1 MARCGAG
8 PMRDTQM
15 TRSNETAGRSAI
27 LTSDPTPAE
36 AAPDRAAEHLS
47 IFSGPALE
55 VVFQWWLE
63 SNRRWTERDRAK
75 N

>member
-1 MARCGAG
+1 
-8 PMRDTQM
+8 M
-15 TRSNETAGRSAI
+15 TRSNETAGRTAI
-27 LTSDPTPAE
+27 LTPDPAPAE
-36 AAPDRAAEHLS
+36 AVPDRPVESLS
-47 IFSGPALE
+47 IFSGPGLE